1 MRVGGNRPNGL
12 EAPLI
17 EGDLDG
23 ESHSRPP
30 GTLCLNEAL
39 SRPGRHRK
47 PYRLSSLGL
56 GARSLK
62 DRRLNSLFP

>member
-1 MRVGGNRPNGL
+1 MRVDGNRLNGL

-23 ESHSRPP
+23 ESRYRPP

-39 SRPGRHRK
+39 LRPG
-47 PYRLSSLGL
+47 S
-56 GARSLK
+56 
-62 DRRLNSLFP
+62 DR

>member
-1 MRVGGNRPNGL
+1 MRVDGNRLNGL

-30 GTLCLNEAL
+30 GALCLNEAL
-39 SRPGRHRK
+39 LRPG
-47 PYRLSSLGL
+47 S
-56 GARSLK
+56 
-62 DRRLNSLFP
+62 DR